1 MLTPQNH
8 ILSIAPMMDYT
19 DRHYRYLMRLLCSHT
34 VLYTEMVTAMAL
46 LHGDVKHLLAFD
58 PAEHLL
64 VLQLG
69 GSDPDLLSKATRLA
83 AEYGYDAV
91 NLNVGCP
98 SPRVQEGRFGACL
111 MAEPNLVAECI
122 SAMQDAS
129 HLPITVKTRLGIGR
143 AEVKELLYPLIEK
156 LAAVK
161 VEHFIIHARNAWLEG
176 LSPKENR
183 TVPPL
188 NYDAVMQL
196 QQDFPQLSFALNGGV
211 QTLEDIIEL
220 APKFSGL
227 MVGRAAYHHPYMM
240 AKAERMLYQSKEPLP
255 DRAEVVYHYYHYVL
269 EQLAQ
274 GSRLYPLLKPLLGLF
289 LGEPKGRLW
298 RRLLSGVAAKNDPQ
312 IILHALDQVINT
324 A

>member
-1 MLTPQNH
+1 
-8 ILSIAPMMDYT
+8 MMDYT
-19 DRHYRYLMRLLCSHT
+19 DRHYRYLMRLLCPRT

-46 LHGDVKHLLAFD
+46 VHGEVDRLLSFD
-58 PAEHLL
+58 ESEHPL

-69 GSDPDLLSKATRLA
+69 GSDPELLGKAAKLA
-83 AEYGYDAV
+83 AEYAYDEI

-122 SAMQDAS
+122 VAMQEAS
-129 HLPITVKTRLGIGR
+129 GLPVTVKTRLGIGR
-143 AEVKELLYPLIEK
+143 ADVTAQLYPLIEK

-161 VEHFIIHARNAWLEG
+161 VDHFIIHARNAWLEG

-188 NYDAVMQL
+188 NYEAVLTL
-196 QQDFPQLSFALNGGV
+196 QEDFPHLAFSLNGGI
-211 QTLEDIIEL
+211 QTLENIVHL
-220 APKFSGL
+220 APQFSGL
-227 MVGRAAYHHPYMM
+227 MIGRAAYHHPYMI
-240 AKAERMLYQSKEPLP
+240 AEAERLLYHHNSPLP
-255 DRAEVVYHYYHYVL
+255 DRAEVVSLYYQYAL

-274 GSRLYPLLKPLLGLF
+274 GTRLYALLKPLLGLF

-298 RRLLSGVAAKNDPQ
+298 RRLLSGVAAAKNDPHIMLQ
-312 IILHALDQVINT
+312 ALEQVK
-324 A
+324 AC